1 MKIVKKIGNLLLPLF
16 PGLSVKLKQ
25 AEMEISADNYLGKSI
40 ITSFFF
46 GFFGLI
52 VMILFNFIVNPG
64 GNFIAFVVFIPV
76 FLFVTVFIYN
86 LVGPSRVVSKKVLD
100 IEANLLFSL
109 RHLLI
114 EIRSGISNYDSFVSL
129 SKSDY
134 GAVSIEF
141 SKLVKNISYG
151 VSETQALEELMIKN
165 PSINFRRVIWQILNA
180 IRSGSDLSGIIE
192 ELVKEYSLEQKTK
205 IKMYGGQLN
214 SLALVYM
221 IFAII
226 MPSIGITFLIILSF
240 FSDFAV
246 NEGILALVLL
256 VIVVFQFMFIGV
268 VKSKRPR
275 IE

>member
-1 MKIVKKIGNLLLPLF
+1 MKIVKKIGRLLLPLF

-52 VMILFNFIVNPG
+52 IMILFNFIVNPG
-64 GNFIAFVVFIPV
+64 GNFIAFVVFIPI

-86 LVGPSRVVSKKVLD
+86 LVGPNRVVSKRVSD

-129 SKSDY
+129 SKSNY

-226 MPSIGITFLIILSF
+226 IPSIGITFLIILSF

>member
-1 MKIVKKIGNLLLPLF
+1 MKIVKKIGRLLLPLF

-86 LVGPSRVVSKKVLD
+86 LVGPNRVVSKRVSD

-129 SKSDY
+129 SKSNY

>member
-1 MKIVKKIGNLLLPLF
+1 MKIVKKIGNLLIPLF

-86 LVGPSRVVSKKVLD
+86 LVGPNRVVSKRVSD

-114 EIRSGISNYDSFVSL
+114 EMRSGISNYDSFVSL

-134 GAVSIEF
+134 GAVSVEF

>member
-86 LVGPSRVVSKKVLD
+86 LVGPSRVVSKRVLD

>member
-1 MKIVKKIGNLLLPLF
+1 MKIVKKIGRLLLPLF

-86 LVGPSRVVSKKVLD
+86 LVGPNRVVSKRVSD

-134 GAVSIEF
+134 GAVSVEF

-226 MPSIGITFLIILSF
+226 IPSIGITFLIILSF

>member
-1 MKIVKKIGNLLLPLF
+1 MKRAKKIGKLLLPLF
-16 PGLSVKLKQ
+16 PSLSVRLKQ
-25 AEMEISADNYLGKSI
+25 AEMEVSADEYLGKSI

-52 VMILFNFIVNPG
+52 IMLLFNFIVSPG
-64 GNFIAFVVFIPV
+64 GNFIGFVVFIPV
-76 FLFVTVFIYN
+76 FISAVVFIYN
-86 LVGPSRVVSKKVLD
+86 LLGPSMIVSKRVLD

-109 RHLLI
+109 RHLLV
-114 EIRSGISNYDSFVSL
+114 EMRSGINNYDSFVSL

-134 GAVSIEF
+134 GAVSVEF
-141 SKLVKNISYG
+141 SKLVRNISYG

-165 PSINFRRVIWQILNA
+165 PSINFRRALWQILNA
-180 IRSGSDLSGIIE
+180 IRSGSDLSGTIE

-226 MPSIGITFLIILSF
+226 IPSIGITFLIILSF
-240 FSDFAV
+240 FSNFAI
-246 NEGILALVLL
+246 NEGLLALILL
-256 VIVVFQFMFIGV
+256 VIVVFQFVFIGV

>member
-1 MKIVKKIGNLLLPLF
+1 MKKVKKIGKLLLPLF
-16 PGLSVKLKQ
+16 PSLSVRLKQ
-25 AEMEISADNYLGKSI
+25 AEMEVSADEYLGKAVNG
-40 ITSFFF
+40 SFFF
-46 GFFGLI
+46 GFFGLV
-52 VMILFNFIVNPG
+52 VMSVFNFIVNPG
-64 GNFIAFVVFIPV
+64 GNFLVFVIFVPV
-76 FLFVTVFIYN
+76 FLSLVVLIYR
-86 LVGPSRVVSKKVLD
+86 LAGPSMVVSKRVID

-109 RHLLI
+109 RHLLV
-114 EIRSGISNYDSFVSL
+114 EMRSGINNYDSFVSL
-129 SKSDY
+129 SRSNY
-134 GAVSIEF
+134 GAVSVEF
-141 SKLVKNISYG
+141 SKLVKKISYG

-165 PSINFRRVIWQILNA
+165 PSTNFRRVIWQILNA

-240 FSDFAV
+240 FSDFAI
-246 NEGILALVLL
+246 NEGVLVLILL
-256 VIVVFQFMFIGV
+256 VIVVFQFVFIGV

>member
-1 MKIVKKIGNLLLPLF
+1 MKKIKKMGKLLLPLF
-16 PGLSVKLKQ
+16 PSLSVRLKQ
-25 AEMEISADNYLGKSI
+25 AEMEVSADKYLGKSI
-40 ITSFFF
+40 ISSLFF
-46 GFFGLI
+46 GFFGLMI
-52 VMILFNFIVNPG
+52 MILFNFIASPG
-64 GNFIAFVVFIPV
+64 DNFLVFVVFIPV
-76 FLFVTVFIYN
+76 FLSAIVFIYK
-86 LVGPSRVVSKKVLD
+86 LAGPSMVVSKRVLD
-100 IEANLLFSL
+100 IESNLLFSL
-109 RHLLI
+109 RHLLV
-114 EIRSGISNYDSFVSL
+114 EMRSGINNYDSFVSL

-134 GAVSIEF
+134 GAVSVEF

-165 PSINFRRVIWQILNA
+165 PSMNFRRVLWQILNA

-226 MPSIGITFLIILSF
+226 MPSIGITFLVILSF
-240 FSDFAV
+240 FSDFAI
-246 NEGILALVLL
+246 NEGILVLVLL
-256 VIVVFQFMFIGV
+256 VIVVFQFVFVGV

>member
-1 MKIVKKIGNLLLPLF
+1 MKIVKKIGRLLLPLF

-86 LVGPSRVVSKKVLD
+86 LVGPNRVVSKRVSD

-114 EIRSGISNYDSFVSL
+114 EMRSGISNYDSFVSL

-134 GAVSIEF
+134 GAVSVEF